1 MTPLVIDFE
10 TYYSN
15 DYQLRKLSTE
25 EYVRDPR
32 FQTIGVG
39 VRSFDNRFRHWFE
52 HHHFKAWAS
61 QLDWSQYAV
70 CCHHS
75 HFDGLILS
83 HHYGVCPGYWFDT
96 LSMANAIHGP
106 TVAKSLD
113 KLAERYGIGRKGR
126 EVHDFKGMRRE
137 DFTPEQWATYG
148 RYCLNDCDLEYE
160 LFLKLLPALPQRKE
174 HDLIDMTIRMFTEPE
189 LCLNQAKMEEY
200 LAYERERKRLLLER
214 TGQDK
219 SIFMSNDKFAAL
231 LVEMGVEPGM
241 KLSPAALKRGETEY
255 VYAFAKSDEFM
266 KGLLEHDDPD
276 VRAAAECRIGA
287 KSTINETRT
296 ERYLSTWSRGLM
308 PVYLKYAAAGPF
320 RWGGGDKTNW
330 QNMERTNKKNPR
342 KGTLRKSIEAPPGK
356 ALVVVDSSQIEA
368 RLNAALNGEAW
379 LIEAFTHKRD
389 VYSEFASVVYN
400 RMVDRKKNPSDEL
413 AGFVGKVCIAEGQLV
428 LTDSGLVPIE
438 DVKIEH
444 RVWDGVEW
452 VSHTGV
458 VYQGVKNVITIG
470 GLTATPDHEVWTA
483 DGRKVQLGSYEGP
496 LGEKTPLAL
505 GEIDGAPV
513 RFRGSDWPGRDSSR
527 RPDGSLPLLRMR
539 RGEAHQRPES
549 AEREEQGMSELLS
562 DGVEAYRD
570 TRRPIRRDCISM
582 QESVEPKL
590 EALWRKRDRVSI
602 QEPKTLRTL
611 HREVFP
617 RRLPEGRN
625 RPEEQRRA
633 LRAREYQTG
642 VPARTNS
649 ESAVHLQSGVSGKK
663 TSIEFRRIPPCPDDR
678 PERKVRREHAQ
689 RPGVQRFFCRVH
701 DTAILRTPK
710 RQAKRVYDIT
720 NAGPRHRFTVSGV
733 VVANC
738 VLGLGYQ
745 MWWPKLAITLLA
757 GALGGD
763 PMHFV
768 KEDMDR
774 MGIDPGRFLN
784 NPAQVERAREIPTR
798 LTTDEILIHCICC
811 DEVVKR
817 YRQKNNRIVG
827 GTAREPTN
835 SGWRYAQD
843 VVLPLM
849 ESLAEGQYVRLDGF
863 SIEIHAT
870 RHGIVLPNGMVMHY
884 PGLERRGDQWS
895 FMGGKSGKEREYTY
909 GGKIIE
915 NIVQALAR
923 IVVGYQLLD
932 MRTKYGARIKMTTH
946 DEGAMLVEEARAP
959 ELYQLA
965 LNEFRTPPEW
975 CPWLP
980 LDAEGGF
987 GKVYGEIK

>member
-1 MTPLVIDFE
+1 MTPLVIDIE
-10 TYYSN
+10 SYYST

-25 EYVRDPR
+25 EYVRDRR

-39 VRSFDNRFRHWFE
+39 VRTFDNQFRHWFE
-52 HHHFKAWAS
+52 HEHFKAWAA
-61 QLDWSQYAV
+61 QLDWSQFAV
-70 CCHHS
+70 LAHHA

-83 HHYGVCPGYWFDT
+83 HHYGVSPGYWFDT

-137 DFTPEQWATYG
+137 DFTPEQHATYG
-148 RYCLNDCDLEYE
+148 RYCLNDCDLEYD
-160 LFLKLLPALPQRKE
+160 LFLKLLPALPQRRE

-189 LCLNQAKMEEY
+189 LCLNQSRMEDY
-200 LAYERERKRLLLER
+200 LAYERSRKAALLER

-219 SIFMSNDKFAAL
+219 SVFMSNDKFAAL
-231 LVEMGVEPGM
+231 LVEMGVEPGV

-287 KSTINETRT
+287 KSTMNETRT
-296 ERYLSTWSRGLM
+296 ERYLSTWKRGPL
-308 PVYLKYAAAGPF
+308 PVYLKYGAAGTF

-368 RLNAALNGEAW
+368 RVNAALNNETW
-379 LIEAFTHKRD
+379 LIEAFANRRD

-400 RMVDRKKNPSDEL
+400 RTIDRKKNPEDEMP
-413 AGFVGKVCIAEGQLV
+413 GFVAK
-428 LTDSGLVPIE
+428 
-438 DVKIEH
+438 
-444 RVWDGVEW
+444 
-452 VSHTGV
+452 
-458 VYQGVKNVITIG
+458 
-470 GLTATPDHEVWTA
+470 TA
-483 DGRKVQLGSYEGP
+483 
-496 LGEKTPLAL
+496 
-505 GEIDGAPV
+505 
-513 RFRGSDWPGRDSSR
+513 
-527 RPDGSLPLLRMR
+527 
-539 RGEAHQRPES
+539 
-549 AEREEQGMSELLS
+549 
-562 DGVEAYRD
+562 
-570 TRRPIRRDCISM
+570 
-582 QESVEPKL
+582 
-590 EALWRKRDRVSI
+590 
-602 QEPKTLRTL
+602 
-611 HREVFP
+611 
-617 RRLPEGRN
+617 
-625 RPEEQRRA
+625 
-633 LRAREYQTG
+633 
-642 VPARTNS
+642 
-649 ESAVHLQSGVSGKK
+649 
-663 TSIEFRRIPPCPDDR
+663 
-678 PERKVRREHAQ
+678 
-689 RPGVQRFFCRVH
+689 
-701 DTAILRTPK
+701 
-710 RQAKRVYDIT
+710 
-720 NAGPRHRFTVSGV
+720 
-733 VVANC
+733 
-738 VLGLGYQ
+738 VLGLGFQ
-745 MWWPKLAITLLA
+745 MWWPKFALTLLA
-757 GALGGD
+757 GAMGGA

-784 NPAQVERAREIPTR
+784 NPKQVERAREIPTR
-798 LTTDEILIHCICC
+798 LTTDEILIHSICC

-827 GTAREPTN
+827 GSMREPTN

-863 SIEIHAT
+863 SVEIHAT
-870 RHGIVLPNGMVMHY
+870 RHGIVLPNGMTMHY

-923 IVVGYQLLD
+923 IVVGYQLLA
-932 MRTKYGARIKMTTH
+932 MRTKYAARIKMTTH
-946 DEGAMLVEEARAP
+946 DEGVMLVVEARAP

-965 LNEFRTPPEW
+965 LNEFRTPPWW

-987 GKVYGEIK
+987 GKVYGDIK